1 MNQINTSTTENII
14 YDPNDT
20 FDFTKLSLAYPTAI
34 QGGSYFTKILHHNKP
49 LYIETPKSLTKQG
62 FVKNGKK
69 MYTELMFNN
78 SDEDFIHWIE
88 NLESTCQELIYEK
101 GDTWFQTKLELT
113 DIETAFTSPM
123 RIYKSGKFYLIR
135 VNVKMNYSTNY
146 PQIKIYSENETPL
159 TIDDVV
165 VDTHIVSIVEVQGIK
180 FTSRS
185 FQIELEVKQ
194 VMVLNTDKIF
204 ENCLIRSVVGK
215 KTPSMNQPLA
225 ISNEETVEST
235 ESNET
240 LTTAAI
246 DTTIENNVE
255 DTIVVTSSNNEG
267 VSDPLENIVKSQTVS
282 TDESLAFL
290 EQLSNSIVNN
300 ERSSVDNKIEPVS
313 KKITP
318 TTITVNTDE
327 LNIEDLTEPIKT
339 NNLEEVDINST
350 IDSLETITLKKPN
363 QVYYEIYRQARKKA
377 KQSKRD
383 AIVAFLEAKNI
394 KKTYMLDDLD
404 ESDSEDSDL
413 DNLSQEDDDEDDYDE
428 DDNDDEN
435 E

>member
-165 VDTHIVSIVEVQGIK
+165 VDTNIVSIVEVQGIK

-185 FQIELEVKQ
+185 FQIELELKQ

-215 KTPSMNQPLA
+215 KSPSMNQPLA
-225 ISNEETVEST
+225 ISNEETVEPT
-235 ESNET
+235 ESNNSDT
-240 LTTAAI
+240 ITVV
-246 DTTIENNVE
+246 DTTIENNII
-255 DTIVVTSSNNEG
+255 DSSIVTSSNNETLSG
-267 VSDPLENIVKSQTVS
+267 SLENTVESQSET
-282 TDESLAFL
+282 TGASLAFL
-290 EQLSNSIVNN
+290 EQLSDSIVNN
-300 ERSSVDNKIEPVS
+300 ERPIVDNRIETVP

-339 NNLEEVDINST
+339 NTNLEEFDINST

-413 DNLSQEDDDEDDYDE
+413 DNLSDEEDEDEDDDD
-428 DDNDDEN
+428 DDNEN
-435 E
+435 I